1 MDLIALWQSQYTDLI
16 PICGIWI
23 GQPQRSKRGQNG
35 TQEDGVPD
43 KLQLQL
49 GML

>member
-1 MDLIALWQSQYTDLI
+1 MDLMALWQSQYSDLI

-23 GQPQRSKRGQNG
+23 GQPQRAKRGQIV

-43 KLQLQL
+43 KLQLRL